1 LTLPANPASWDA
13 SHLGI
18 FNINLS
24 VSRSRQTIR
33 GLKCLIGQKDAKLPI
48 KRLPTRSYW
57 KITCLHP
64 QAASAARHSVDPSRS
79 VPLSTAISL
88 DMDQLIMQ
96 KRLGHQKSQWNFR
109 GDGQTQMQP
118 LRYQHIVLQPEINDT
133 RIQAAFLK
141 AEPRPWNLSW
151 RKTWR
156 CFWTKAQNNLSCSCS
171 CSYASDF
178 SIDSVCS
185 LSRTC
190 IWIVLKHHT
199 AIYIWIST
207 RRCKIIQLYTLSIFC
222 LDWCILMLTDG
233 QQPVAWP
240 RQQKPMKAFVGSS
253 KTWTQRLC
261 TT

>member
-1 LTLPANPASWDA
+1 M
-13 SHLGI
+13 
-18 FNINLS
+18 
-24 VSRSRQTIR
+24 
-33 GLKCLIGQKDAKLPI
+33 
-48 KRLPTRSYW
+48 
-57 KITCLHP
+57 TCLHP

-96 KRLGHQKSQWNFR
+96 KRLGHQQSQWNFH

-156 CFWTKAQNNLSCSCS
+156 CFWTKAQSNVSSSCSS
-171 CSYASDF
+171 SYASDF

-185 LSRTC
+185 LSFLESNKNMNRFETMAYIFITSLC
-190 IWIVLKHHT
+190 SN
-199 AIYIWIST
+199 IYLNFNSQVQNHPT
-207 RRCKIIQLYTLSIFC
+207 
-222 LDWCILMLTDG
+222 
-233 QQPVAWP
+233 V
-240 RQQKPMKAFVGSS
+240 
-253 KTWTQRLC
+253 
-261 TT
+261 